1 MQSAI
6 GYKQGIITKSACKIA
21 KKLRYDNKKAQLFLL
36 SLNSGGDFG
45 CSRQLEYYGNIRESC
60 PGTLKKQWNG

>member
-6 GYKQGIITKSACKIA
+6 GYKQGVITKSACKIA

-36 SLNSGGDFG
+36 SLNSGGDF
-45 CSRQLEYYGNIRESC
+45 RV
-60 PGTLKKQWNG
+60 PGQDSLTFP

>member
-6 GYKQGIITKSACKIA
+6 GYKQGVITKSACKIA

-36 SLNSGGDFG
+36 SLN
-45 CSRQLEYYGNIRESC
+45 
-60 PGTLKKQWNG
+60 

>member
-36 SLNSGGDFG
+36 SLNSGWVF
-45 CSRQLEYYGNIRESC
+45 RM
-60 PGTLKKQWNG
+60 LKADGILWKC